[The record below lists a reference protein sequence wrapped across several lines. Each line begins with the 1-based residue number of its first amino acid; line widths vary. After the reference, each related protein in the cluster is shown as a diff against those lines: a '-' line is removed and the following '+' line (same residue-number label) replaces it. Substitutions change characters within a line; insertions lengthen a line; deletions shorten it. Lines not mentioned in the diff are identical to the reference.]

1 MWMAW
6 SRSDQGSRTTEV
18 NNYLKSVFFFCHGVF
33 AVHLN
38 LLAQLKNIRKNQ
50 DIKLKTLLLNSSSTL
65 VRHSLLTIYD
75 GIRRPLILRHI
86 LSGLHLVRFTF
97 YPKRFHLSWAIYK
110 YCTFFF
116 FVLPAKRHKGTEYW

>member
-1 MWMAW
+1 MF
-6 SRSDQGSRTTEV
+6 
-18 NNYLKSVFFFCHGVF
+18 YFFWHGVF

-86 LSGLHLVRFTF
+86 LSGLHFTPNVSIF
-97 YPKRFHLSWAIYK
+97 PGQYINIAR
-110 YCTFFF
+110 FFF
-116 FVLPAKRHKGTEYW
+116 RIASENTQGHGVLVNFPK

>member
-1 MWMAW
+1 MAW
-6 SRSDQGSRTTEV
+6 SPSDQGSRTTEV
-18 NNYLKSVFFFCHGVF
+18 NNYKCFIFSGMGCSRF
-33 AVHLN
+33 HLN

-50 DIKLKTLLLNSSSTL
+50 DIGLKTLLLNSSSTL

-110 YCTFFF
+110 YCTVFF
-116 FVLPAKRHKGTEYW
+116 FVLQAKRHKGSEYW

>member
-1 MWMAW
+1 MF
-6 SRSDQGSRTTEV
+6 
-18 NNYLKSVFFFCHGVF
+18 YFFWHGVF

-50 DIKLKTLLLNSSSTL
+50 DIGLKTLLLNSSSTL

-97 YPKRFHLSWAIYK
+97 YLKCFHLSWAIYK
-110 YCTFFF
+110 YCTVFF
-116 FVLPAKRHKGTEYW
+116 FVLQAKIHKGTEYWLILLKKSGSNLNLTNEILA